1 MSKSAVVTSDRGVTA
16 ERPRVFVIRR
26 PGWHQRYVLE
36 AHRLDFERTG
46 DLEADTRAMLTAYHA
61 IREEAIMSA
70 PDQYS

>member
-1 MSKSAVVTSDRGVTA
+1 MSKSAVVASDRGVTA

-36 AHRLDFERTG
+36 A
-46 DLEADTRAMLTAYHA
+46 DTRAMLTAYPV